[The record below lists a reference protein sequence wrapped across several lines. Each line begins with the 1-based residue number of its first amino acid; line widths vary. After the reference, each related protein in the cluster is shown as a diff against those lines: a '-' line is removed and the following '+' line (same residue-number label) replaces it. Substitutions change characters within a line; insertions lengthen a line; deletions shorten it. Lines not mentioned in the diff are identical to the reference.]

1 MKKESFQKII
11 VIILSMICV
20 LGISINVQAQD
31 KRTLTIGT
39 NAEYAPFD
47 YLDENGNIT
56 GFDIDLIEAIAKS
69 QDIEIVW
76 RDLPFD
82 SLIGSMEAGD
92 LDVIAA
98 AIGPTSERRKSVDFS
113 DVYYTGAQSIICRK
127 GND

>member
-1 MKKESFQKII
+1 MKKGSFQKII

-20 LGISINVQAQD
+20 LGISMNVRAHE
-31 KRTLTIGT
+31 KRTLTVGT

-76 RDLPFD
+76 RDLPF
-82 SLIGSMEAGD
+82 
-92 LDVIAA
+92 V
-98 AIGPTSERRKSVDFS
+98 R
-113 DVYYTGAQSIICRK
+113 
-127 GND
+127 